1 MRFEHDHRS
10 LTINLAL
17 YAIVAVW
24 LMALLALL
32 PGMRPIYL
40 LLVGSVLAIAVLV
53 VGLSP
58 LLTPHEVT
66 EGLIILRHGWH
77 HRLVVPVARVKRLE
91 RLDRIE
97 AKEGVLMDAFNRI
110 LVMTD
115 GKANGLRLE
124 LKEAVRVP
132 SALWK
137 KVDTVIFDVDEP
149 DRFIAEV
156 DKAR

>member
-1 MRFEHDHRS
+1 
-10 LTINLAL
+10 
-17 YAIVAVW
+17 
-24 LMALLALL
+24 
-32 PGMRPIYL
+32 
-40 LLVGSVLAIAVLV
+40 
-53 VGLSP
+53 
-58 LLTPHEVT
+58 
-66 EGLIILRHGWH
+66 
-77 HRLVVPVARVKRLE
+77 
-91 RLDRIE
+91 
-97 AKEGVLMDAFNRI
+97 MDAFNRT

-137 KVDTVIFDVDEP
+137 KVDAVIFDVDEP

>member
-1 MRFEHDHRS
+1 MRFEHDRRS

-17 YAIVAVW
+17 WVIAAVW

-32 PGMRPIYL
+32 PGVRLLHL
-40 LLVGSVLAIAVLV
+40 LLVGSVLTIAVLV
-53 VGLSP
+53 VGVSP

-66 EGLIILRHGWH
+66 EGRIILRQGWH

-97 AKEGVLMDAFNRI
+97 AKEGVLMDAFNRT

-137 KVDTVIFDVDEP
+137 KVDAVIFDVDEP